1 MKGFLTLRNIILLC
15 VGIAIAYY
23 FYGNATKFRKENRQL
38 KAQIQDLKTQFMN
51 LRIQQGE
58 IAFAAQEIAKI
69 HEERDEIQSEVD
81 ALRRAMEKEGAAV
94 AALQQDLGVLFENQR
109 SQLREKAKG
118 MKFKKMTTP
127 EGRTYENIE
136 IMEVRPD
143 GVSFRFG
150 GGASA
155 AGLGLEL
162 ISDEWIEHFMYTDA
176 EVNEACRK
184 AGVKPR
190 R

>member
-1 MKGFLTLRNIILLC
+1 MKGFLTLRNVILLS

-23 FYGNATKFRKENRQL
+23 FYSNATKFRKENRQL

-51 LRIQQGE
+51 LRIQEGE
-58 IAFAAQEIAKI
+58 IAFADQEIANI

-81 ALRRAMEKEGAAV
+81 ALRRTMEVEQAAV
-94 AALQQDLGVLFENQR
+94 DTLQQSLDKLFSQR
-109 SQLREKAKG
+109 REKIWENASG
-118 MKFKKMTTP
+118 TKFEKMTTP
-127 EGRTYENIE
+127 EGRTYQNIE

-162 ISDEWIEHFMYTDA
+162 ISDQWIEHFMYTDA
-176 EVNEACRK
+176 EVNEACKK
-184 AGVKPR
+184 AGLKPR